1 MRLNPK
7 FKRGNDYGKKTY
19 TPMIQQTDHGI
30 SKFYSILK
38 YLVCVL
44 HNIILHV
51 YMYKWWIYVARIRLW
66 LHFNEQINIGHTMR
80 QRVYDI

>member
-1 MRLNPK
+1 MRLNLK
-7 FKRGNDYGKKTY
+7 IKRGIDYGKKTY

-44 HNIILHV
+44 HTLHV
-51 YMYKWWIYVARIRLW
+51 YVTDRFATAGPI
-66 LHFNEQINIGHTMR
+66 
-80 QRVYDI
+80 